1 MNYEKLWETQKAA
14 VQAAIDL
21 YPGEFGLKAFPGG
34 VFRVEP
40 LECFWSELEHAPML
54 YVYVKNGSVWSS
66 FAKGTPEEL
75 RRQTVTSI
83 EGEPPY
89 DIFVRC
95 LPPDYRNRKTR

>member
-21 YPGEFGLKAFPGG
+21 YPGEFGLKAFPDG

-54 YVYVKNGSVWSS
+54 YVYVRRLLGAEGHQWSS

-83 EGEPPY
+83 EG
-89 DIFVRC
+89 VGQ
-95 LPPDYRNRKTR
+95 